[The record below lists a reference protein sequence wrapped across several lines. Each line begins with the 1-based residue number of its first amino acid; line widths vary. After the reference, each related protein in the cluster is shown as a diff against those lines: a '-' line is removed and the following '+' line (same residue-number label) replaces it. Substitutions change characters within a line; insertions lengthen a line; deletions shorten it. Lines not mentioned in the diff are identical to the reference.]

1 MSQPSSPANQQIVTV
16 FGASG
21 FIGRNIV
28 RELAKRGVRVNA
40 VCRDVEHAKF
50 LKPMGVVG
58 QVTPMRADVTDPDAI
73 TRAVTGASAVINLV
87 GILHSSGRNTFDAI
101 QATAP
106 GLIAKAAKQ
115 AGATKLVHISAIGAD
130 SESGAAYARTKAQG
144 EEAVRGAFPQAT
156 ILRPSIVFGPNDAF
170 FNRFASMAMVSP
182 FLPLIGGGRTKF
194 QPVYVDDVADAAMA
208 ALDLPEAAG
217 RTYELGGPTV
227 FTFRELMDLT
237 MKVMRRKRLLV
248 EIPFWAAKIQ
258 ATVLELLPSPPLTRD
273 QVELLK
279 TDNVMA
285 PGART
290 LAELGIEATAVDAI
304 LPTYLEKFRPGGRYN
319 SDRIPA

>member
-1 MSQPSSPANQQIVTV
+1 MSLSSKPDNQKIVTV

-40 VCRDVEHAKF
+40 VCRNPEHAKF

-58 QVTPMRADVTDPDAI
+58 QVTPMRADITDPDAI
-73 TRAVTGASAVINLV
+73 ARAVNGASAVINLV
-87 GILHSSGRNTFDAI
+87 GILHSSGRNTFEAI

-115 AGATKLVHISAIGAD
+115 TGAAKMIHVSAIGANANSD
-130 SESGAAYARTKAQG
+130 AAYASTKAQG
-144 EEAVRGAFPQAT
+144 EEAVRGVFPQAT

-170 FNRFASMAMVSP
+170 FNRFAGMAMLSP
-182 FLPLIGGGRTKF
+182 ALPLIGGGRTKF

-208 ALDLPEAAG
+208 ALDLPEAMG
-217 RTYELGGPTV
+217 RTYELGGPAV
-227 FTFRELMDLT
+227 FTFRELMELT
-237 MKVMRRKRLLV
+237 LKEIRRKRLLV
-248 EIPFWAAKIQ
+248 ELPFWAAKIQ

-279 TDNVMA
+279 TDNVVA
-285 PGART
+285 EGART
-290 LAELGIEATAVDAI
+290 LADLGIEATAVDAI
-304 LPTYLEKFRPGGRYN
+304 LPTYLDKFRPGGRYN
-319 SDRIPA
+319 PDRLAV